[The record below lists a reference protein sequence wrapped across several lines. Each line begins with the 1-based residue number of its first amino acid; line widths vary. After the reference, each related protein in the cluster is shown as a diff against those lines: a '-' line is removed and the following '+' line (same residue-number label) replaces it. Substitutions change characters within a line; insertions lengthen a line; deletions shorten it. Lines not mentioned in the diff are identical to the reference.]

1 MFKVQPPSE
10 IYEATS
16 VKALALQYQSLSSW
30 LRSVEHMPFGN
41 EIFVLQS
48 LTLCKMHGDET
59 CFQATLKD
67 IRDASR
73 WPPRYIPRVGTHIS
87 SLRHG
92 LCVVRDVQK
101 KTDMTRF
108 YKYVMSS
115 SLGEIRARAV
125 WHIVFAWHFCVHA
138 STSSESLAESVGSF
152 LSSLR
157 RQNVSHSLGTKRIAW
172 GAQLKSA
179 GLKGTGGEDGIM
191 AMALNVHFDTQGPE
205 GWHFVS
211 KSSADGG
218 KTSLVHFRSQA
229 RLCNQPAWV
238 SSYLTDVVRR
248 RRMVLTKV
256 IRRATHFFLDDAEKR
271 IHDQEGACSKRR
283 RVAELAEQAYE
294 PNRLSDTLWRK
305 LGVTVQS
312 LSHNLRPGT
321 KPR

>member
-1 MFKVQPPSE
+1 
-10 IYEATS
+10 
-16 VKALALQYQSLSSW
+16 
-30 LRSVEHMPFGN
+30 
-41 EIFVLQS
+41 
-48 LTLCKMHGDET
+48 
-59 CFQATLKD
+59 
-67 IRDASR
+67 
-73 WPPRYIPRVGTHIS
+73 
-87 SLRHG
+87 
-92 LCVVRDVQK
+92 
-101 KTDMTRF
+101 
-108 YKYVMSS
+108 MSS
-115 SLGEIRARAV
+115 SLGEIRARVV

-238 SSYLTDVVRR
+238 TPYLTPRATPTCGGEQSY
-248 RRMVLTKV
+248 TKRTPLFCGWSRKSAATT
-256 IRRATHFFLDDAEKR
+256 RRAPAASAEGWRSFQNK
-271 IHDQEGACSKRR
+271 
-283 RVAELAEQAYE
+283 LT
-294 PNRLSDTLWRK
+294 NRT
-305 LGVTVQS
+305 G
-312 LSHNLRPGT
+312 
-321 KPR
+321 